1 MKKKL
6 YQLLR
11 ILTGKKA
18 PSFEEETHNN
28 EILKEKVTYKEV
40 KTKYDSIVF
49 FCKNNNKVPVDID
62 IKNQITTQNKKKHYI
77 DHTSLISVAPGK
89 EAVAEIYMC
98 CVPKE
103 HKDNNVSLEVT
114 ESIEKY
120 HNDDIKI
127 THKNTGKN
135 IQVTIKNNSKEK
147 LDTLSFVVIYYNKK
161 EIIDT
166 YHYEEKYIKPEE
178 DIILE
183 IGYPTDEQ
191 EKEVPFDKYKII
203 LNQASRVD
211 WFN

>member
-6 YQLLR
+6 YQLLQ
-11 ILTGKKA
+11 ILTGKKT
-18 PSFEEETHNN
+18 PSFEEESYNN
-28 EILKEKVTYKEV
+28 EKLKENIDYKEV
-40 KTKYDSIVF
+40 KTKYGSILF
-49 FCKNNNKVPVDID
+49 FCKNNNEVPVDID
-62 IKNQITTQNKKKHYI
+62 IKYHITHNKNKHYT
-77 DHTSLISVAPGK
+77 DHASLISVAPGK
-89 EAVAEIYMC
+89 EAVTEIYMC
-98 CVPKE
+98 CVPK
-103 HKDNNVSLEVT
+103 KYDNSYVSLDVS

-135 IQVTIKNNSKEK
+135 INVKLKNNSKEK
-147 LDTLSFVVIYYNKK
+147 LDTISFIVVYYNKK

-178 DIILE
+178 DILVE
-183 IGYPTDEQ
+183 IGYPTNEE
-191 EKEVPFDKYKII
+191 EKIISFDKYKVI

>member
-49 FCKNNNKVPVDID
+49 FCKNNNNVPVDID

-98 CVPKE
+98 CVPNKY
-103 HKDNNVSLEVT
+103 DSSYVSMDVS
-114 ESIEKY
+114 ESIEKC
-120 HNDDIKI
+120 HNNEIKI

-135 IQVTIKNNSKEK
+135 IQVKVKNNSKEN
-147 LDTLSFVVIYYNKK
+147 LDTLNFVVIYYDKK

-166 YHYEEKYIKPEE
+166 YHYEEKYLKSEE
-178 DIILE
+178 DISLE
-183 IGYPTDEQ
+183 ITYPTNEEEQ
-191 EKEVPFDKYKII
+191 EVSFDKYKII